1 MPLRVCS
8 YEDRPEAMDSLILMG
23 ESLCRV
29 DRDVSL
35 HLTVPDPPAS
45 VREWVAR
52 RPEVDLTTTR
62 PDGVSGWDVKPWLL
76 LAELNSGRQEAL
88 WLDDDMI
95 VTHAISPLLKTF
107 RADSLI
113 VSEEWG
119 HWTIPASHFWGLPS
133 ARPVP
138 LINACVVRATQ
149 AHRPLLERW
158 LQMIRGTVY
167 RDAQKLPF
175 ERRPRHLLHDG
186 WLMVAL
192 LECEEFAR
200 IPYDCLRLGHDIAQ
214 CAGLSGY
221 RPAHRFLDLF
231 RGLPALIHGLGRKP
245 WESAHGR
252 NGIRPFMRDLAT
264 DVSPYVLAAHGVA
277 RDLDMTPT
285 WLEART
291 APGAVLRGL
300 CGGHPGLTGLP
311 LAVLHALHMR
321 IGRLTG
327 SVMSKG

>member
-1 MPLRVCS
+1 VPLRVCS

-23 ESLCRV
+23 ESLCRA
-29 DRDVSL
+29 DQDVSL
-35 HLTVPDPPAS
+35 HLTVPDAPAS
-45 VREWVAR
+45 VRAWVDT
-52 RPEVDLTTTR
+52 RPQVILSATR

-76 LAELNSGRQEAL
+76 LQELNAGNQETL

-95 VTHAISPLLKTF
+95 VTRSISSLLK
-107 RADSLI
+107 AYPPDSLI

-119 HWTIPASHFWGLPS
+119 QWTVPVSHFWELPS

-158 LQMIRGTVY
+158 LHMIRSTSY
-167 RDAQKLPF
+167 RDAQKMPF
-175 ERRPRHLLHDG
+175 ERRPKHLLHDG

-192 LECEEFAR
+192 LESAEFGEM
-200 IPYDCLRLGHDIAQ
+200 PYECLRVGHDIAQ

-245 WESAHGR
+245 WESAHGQ
-252 NGIRPFMRDLAT
+252 NGIHRFMLDLAT
-264 DVSPYVLAAHGVA
+264 DVSPYVLAARAVA
-277 RDLDMTPT
+277 KDLDMTPA

-291 APGAVLRGL
+291 APGTMLRRL
-300 CGGHPGLTGLP
+300 SGGHPALAGLP
-311 LAVLHALHMR
+311 LAVVHALYRR
-321 IGRLTG
+321 IGR
-327 SVMSKG
+327 